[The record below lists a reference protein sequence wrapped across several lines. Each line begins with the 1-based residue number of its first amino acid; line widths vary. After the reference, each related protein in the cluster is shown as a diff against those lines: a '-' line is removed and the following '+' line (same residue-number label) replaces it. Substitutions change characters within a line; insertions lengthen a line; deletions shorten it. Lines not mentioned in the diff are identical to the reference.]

1 MKISRICAAALVMSG
16 LLFNVTT
23 ANAQGCSLQGVEL
36 KCNAKAKTAEAI
48 MAAFSSEETRIALSD
63 PLSQVA
69 RFSQNGSL
77 EKYRQSMERNW
88 RVITRHARTQQRNKN
103 RRRISEAQFQT
114 FSKQFEK
121 AEKSYA
127 IALNFYRQLHWQGLK

>member
-1 MKISRICAAALVMSG
+1 MKISRICAATLMTSG

-23 ANAQGCSLQGVEL
+23 ANAEGCSLQGVEL

-48 MAAFSSEETRIALSD
+48 MAAFLSKETRIVLSD
-63 PLSQVA
+63 PLSQKD

-77 EKYRQSMERNW
+77 EKYRQSMELNW
-88 RVITRHARTQQRNKN
+88 RTITRYARTQQRNKD
-103 RRRISEAQFQT
+103 RRRISEADFQT
-114 FSKQFEK
+114 FSKQFEE